1 MSKENIPEFMLQ
13 FWKDSPT
20 VYTTDDIIHLEPFS
34 ENAVFL
40 KYLALNDSS
49 GMEYRRFIMSDGKN
63 FITSDDLIFKAK
75 D

>member
-20 VYTTDDIIHLEPFS
+20 VYTKDDIIHLEPFS

-40 KYLALNDSS
+40 KYLALNNSS
-49 GMEYRRFIMSDGKN
+49 GMVYRG
-63 FITSDDLIFKAK
+63 FITSDNKDFVTSSNLIFTVR

>member
-49 GMEYRRFIMSDGKN
+49 GMEYRGFITSDGKN
-63 FITSDDLIFKAK
+63 FITSDDLIFKVK